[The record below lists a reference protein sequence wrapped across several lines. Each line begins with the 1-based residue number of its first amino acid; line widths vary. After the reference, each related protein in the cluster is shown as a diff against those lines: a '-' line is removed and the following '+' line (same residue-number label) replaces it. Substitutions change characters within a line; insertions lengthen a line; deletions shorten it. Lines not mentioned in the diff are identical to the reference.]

1 MAVGGR
7 VFRHHRQRLDQIVE
21 PKIVTWLKIETWDH
35 WHCDEFNKPAIVI
48 IFSFKCFYF
57 SKFQFIFNF
66 TIAHGAHGAKS
77 SLDCAPTLVHRFR
90 ASIIVRSIVLNFPKF
105 QFDEQCT
112 VCTVPLRVCAN
123 FGKTNQRQNGWI
135 LHLLQVT
142 LNIAPGF
149 SESIFRFRACVPIS
163 TKTRVIHDSVCHH
176 AIQYDTVQYNSIDW
190 FNNILQN
197 HT

>member
-1 MAVGGR
+1 M
-7 VFRHHRQRLDQIVE
+7 FFSEHR
-21 PKIVTWLKIETWDH
+21 LKIASLRIRKH
-35 WHCDEFNKPAIVI
+35 RIVKNIASLRKLNIAHPYHCDEFNKPAIVI

-123 FGKTNQRQNGWI
+123 FGKTNQRQNG
-135 LHLLQVT
+135 
-142 LNIAPGF
+142 
-149 SESIFRFRACVPIS
+149 
-163 TKTRVIHDSVCHH
+163 
-176 AIQYDTVQYNSIDW
+176 
-190 FNNILQN
+190 
-197 HT
+197 

>member
-21 PKIVTWLKIETWDH
+21 IVTDWKSRLET
-35 WHCDEFNKPAIVI
+35 IVTSLI
-48 IFSFKCFYF
+48 NLQLLLFYIYF

-90 ASIIVRSIVLNFPKF
+90 ASIIVQSIVLNFPKF
-105 QFDEQCT
+105 QFDEQFT

>member
-21 PKIVTWLKIETWDH
+21 IVTDWKSRLET
-35 WHCDEFNKPAIVI
+35 IVTSLI
-48 IFSFKCFYF
+48 NLQLLLFLALSVFDF
-57 SKFQFIFNF
+57 SKFQFISNF

-112 VCTVPLRVCAN
+112 VCTDPLRVCAN

-149 SESIFRFRACVPIS
+149 SEPIFRFRACVPIS

-176 AIQYDTVQYNSIDW
+176 AIQYDTVQ
-190 FNNILQN
+190 
-197 HT
+197 

>member
-21 PKIVTWLKIETWDH
+21 IVTDWKSRLET
-35 WHCDEFNKPAIVI
+35 IVTSLI
-48 IFSFKCFYF
+48 NLQLLLFLALSVFDF
-57 SKFQFIFNF
+57 SKFQFISNF

-149 SESIFRFRACVPIS
+149 SEPIFRFRACVPIS